1 MAYHPFR
8 HLGLKLLSVGL
19 AVLLWVAVLGQH
31 VVERGVRVP
40 LEFEN
45 IPAALEIVG
54 SPPTTADVRL
64 RGTSSL
70 LSRLEPGE
78 VVAILDLASARPGA
92 RLFHLRTDQVRVP
105 FGVEVAQVSPGTVAL
120 ELERASSRVV
130 PVQPMVDGEPASGYV
145 VSKISVEPANVEIVG
160 PESRVRQVLAAT
172 TETVAIDEATAPV
185 KDVVNLGVTDASV
198 RLREP
203 RSAVVVVEIVR
214 ATESRDFAGVP
225 VRLRNAGAGLRT
237 QADPVVVTISLY
249 GGRDVLEKLSA
260 EVVTAS
266 IDLAGLGPGRYT
278 LPIRVDLPPDT
289 VVDAIRPSTA
299 SVTIR

>member
-105 FGVEVAQVSPGTVAL
+105 FGVEVAQVSPGTVAI

-130 PVQPMVDGEPASGYV
+130 PVQPMVDGQPASGYV

-172 TETVAIDEATAPV
+172 TETVVIDEATAPV

-214 ATESRDFAGVP
+214 ATESRDFTGVP

-237 QADPVVVTISLY
+237 QADPAVVTISLY

-260 EVVTAS
+260 DVVTAS
-266 IDLAGLGPGRYT
+266 VDLAGLGPGRYT
-278 LPIRVDLPPDT
+278 LPIRVDLPPET
-289 VVDAIRPSTA
+289 GLGAIRPPTA
-299 SVTIR
+299 SVSIR

>member
-40 LEFEN
+40 LEFQN
-45 IPAALEIVG
+45 RPAALEIVG
-54 SPPTTADVRL
+54 TPPTTVDVRL

-70 LSRLEPGE
+70 LSRLQPGE

-92 RLFHLRTDQVRVP
+92 RLFDLRTDQVRVP
-105 FGVEVAQVSPGTVAL
+105 FGVEVAQVVPGTVAL
-120 ELERASSRVV
+120 EFDRASSRVV

-160 PESRVRQVLAAT
+160 PESRVRQVLSAM
-172 TETVAIDEATAPV
+172 TETVVIDEATAPV
-185 KDVVNLGVTDASV
+185 KDVVNVGVTDASV
-198 RLREP
+198 RLRGP
-203 RSAVVVVEIVR
+203 QSAVVVVEIVP
-214 ATESRDFAGVP
+214 APVTRDLADVP
-225 VRLRNAGAGLRT
+225 VRLRNAGAGLRA
-237 QADPVVVTISLY
+237 QIDPAIVTVSLR
-249 GGRDVLEKLSA
+249 GDRGVLEKLSTD
-260 EVVTAS
+260 VVTAF

-278 LPIRVDLPPDT
+278 LPIRVDLPSEAGLS
-289 VVDAIRPSTA
+289 AIRPSTA
-299 SVTIR
+299 SVSIR